1 MPSPDLPRRRLVRPG
16 ALPRAR
22 LVQLPGVFG
31 INRNARSASA
41 EIGVRLPRKSAFGL
55 VRNRCSFSSVLHTKA
70 LDGAGVPPRFPIQP
84 PVYGAYTL
92 LSGLSLELL
101 AKAVLI
107 ERNPTLVD
115 QGRLTKWRDNG
126 HGLVGLL
133 EQVGILL
140 DAEDIYLAERLGESV
155 VWAGRYPIPWN
166 ASGMAPRQTPQ
177 GDMAAPGDFHPDRD
191 PSRATVIWER
201 LENALIRE
209 WQERAPLKAAA
220 WHAIKTGELPGLPGI
235 GMSKE

>member
-1 MPSPDLPRRRLVRPG
+1 MTSDEHMTNPDVRRELDRLLDEWRNDPSATHTKIGQDSYSWF
-16 ALPRAR
+16 AQA
-22 LVQLPGVFG
+22 VQL
-31 INRNARSASA
+31 RRAA
-41 EIGVRLPRKSAFGL
+41 ELLEPDMLKSYAW
-55 VRNRCSFSSVLHTKA
+55 SKE